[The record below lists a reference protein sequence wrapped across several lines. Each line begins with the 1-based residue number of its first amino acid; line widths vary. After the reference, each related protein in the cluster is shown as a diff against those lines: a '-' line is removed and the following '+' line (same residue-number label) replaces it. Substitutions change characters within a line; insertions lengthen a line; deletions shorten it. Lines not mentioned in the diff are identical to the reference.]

1 MERTLP
7 RRRWAGNGDVAVRV
21 RYKHNR
27 EPQFYESMCLTT
39 VPREQP
45 PILTGPF
52 ARCADCPYPGHGFLC
67 WGADEERC
75 LRTEVARIMERD
87 RQKSV
92 GYAG

>member
-7 RRRWAGNGDVAVRV
+7 RRRAGNGDVAVRV

-39 VPREQP
+39 TPHEPP

-52 ARCADCPYPGHGFLC
+52 ERCAGCPYPGHGFVC
-67 WGADEERC
+67 GNGDNC
-75 LRTEVARIMERD
+75 LRTEMSRIMERD
-87 RQKSV
+87 RRLR
-92 GYAG
+92 

>member
-1 MERTLP
+1 M
-7 RRRWAGNGDVAVRV
+7 RV
-21 RYKHNR
+21 RYKKNR
-27 EPQFYESMCLTT
+27 MIQFYESECLTT